1 LKKPNE
7 SAPGWQKTP
16 IHLELTQGDL
26 MTNSSLFLYII
37 LGLVILIL
45 FISLIV
51 LVYLYINTRN
61 QIAGRAQEL
70 YDRWREVDV
79 AYIREEQ
86 NRLATADA
94 KLRFEQWLQEKEKQ
108 IREDA
113 ILKSQAV
120 TMGKVTEHFIPYLP
134 EFNYNPQDA
143 RFIGSPIDFIVFD
156 GLSEGDLRQITFVEV
171 KSGSSSL
178 TRRERWVRNVIQE
191 GKITWELV
199 KTKGQGT
206 EVLED

>member
-1 LKKPNE
+1 MGLR
-7 SAPGWQKTP
+7 
-16 IHLELTQGDL
+16 QGDL
-26 MTNSSLFLYII
+26 MSDSSLFLDIL

-61 QIAGRAQEL
+61 QIAGRAQVL
-70 YDRWREVDV
+70 YDRWREVDIT
-79 AYIREEQ
+79 YIREEQ

-94 KLRFEQWLQEKEKQ
+94 KLRFDQWLQDNEKQ

-113 ILKSQAV
+113 IFKSQAV
-120 TMGKVTEHFIPYLP
+120 TMGKVTEHFIPFLP

-143 RFIGSPIDFIVFD
+143 RFIGSPVDFVVFD

-178 TRRERWVRNVIQE
+178 TKRERWVRNVIQA

>member
-1 LKKPNE
+1 M
-7 SAPGWQKTP
+7 S
-16 IHLELTQGDL
+16 D
-26 MTNSSLFLYII
+26 SSLSLYII

-70 YDRWREVDV
+70 YDRWRDVDIT
-79 AYIREEQ
+79 YIREEQ

-94 KLRFEQWLQEKEKQ
+94 KLRFDQWLQDNEKQ
-108 IREDA
+108 IRGDA
-113 ILKSQAV
+113 IFKSQAV
-120 TMGKVTEHFIPYLP
+120 TMGKVTEHFIPFLP

-143 RFIGSPIDFIVFD
+143 RFIGSPIDFVVFD

-171 KSGSSSL
+171 KSGSSTL
-178 TRRERWVRNVIQE
+178 TKRERWVRNVIQE
-191 GKITWELV
+191 GKITWKQV
-199 KTKGQGT
+199 KTKGWES
-206 EVLED
+206 EVSEE

>member
-1 LKKPNE
+1 
-7 SAPGWQKTP
+7 
-16 IHLELTQGDL
+16 

>member
-1 LKKPNE
+1 MGLK
-7 SAPGWQKTP
+7 
-16 IHLELTQGDL
+16 QGDL
-26 MTNSSLFLYII
+26 MNDSSLFLYII

-61 QIAGRAQEL
+61 QITGRAQEL
-70 YDRWREVDV
+70 YDRWRDVDIT
-79 AYIREEQ
+79 YIREEQ

-94 KLRFEQWLQEKEKQ
+94 KLRFDQWLQDNEKQ

-113 ILKSQAV
+113 IFKSQAV

-134 EFNYNPQDA
+134 EFSYNPQDA

-178 TRRERWVRNVIQE
+178 TKRERWVRNVIQE
-191 GKITWELV
+191 GKITWEQV

-206 EVLED
+206 KVLEE

>member
-1 LKKPNE
+1 MN
-7 SAPGWQKTP
+7 G
-16 IHLELTQGDL
+16 
-26 MTNSSLFLYII
+26 SSLLLYII

-51 LVYLYINTRN
+51 LVYLYISTRN

-70 YDRWREVDV
+70 YDRWREVDI

-94 KLRFEQWLQEKEKQ
+94 KLRFDQWIRDEEKH

-120 TMGKVTEHFIPYLP
+120 TMGKVTEHFVPFLP
-134 EFNYNPQDA
+134 EFEYNPQDA
-143 RFIGSPIDFIVFD
+143 RFIGSPIDFVVFD

-171 KSGSSSL
+171 KSGGATL

-191 GKITWELV
+191 GKITWKQV
-199 KTKGQGT
+199 KTKGWES
-206 EVLED
+206 EVLEE

>member
-1 LKKPNE
+1 M
-7 SAPGWQKTP
+7 S
-16 IHLELTQGDL
+16 D
-26 MTNSSLFLYII
+26 SSLFLYII

-70 YDRWREVDV
+70 YDRWRDVDI

-94 KLRFEQWLQEKEKQ
+94 KLRFDQWLQDNEKQ

-113 ILKSQAV
+113 IFKSQAV
-120 TMGKVTEHFIPYLP
+120 TMGKVTEHFIPFLP
-134 EFNYNPQDA
+134 EFNFNPQDA
-143 RFIGSPIDFIVFD
+143 RFIGSPIDFVVFD

-171 KSGSSSL
+171 KSGGSTL
-178 TRRERWVRNVIQE
+178 TKRERWVRNVIQE
-191 GKITWELV
+191 GKITWKQV
-199 KTKGQGT
+199 KTKGWES